1 MSDFLRSLDSTVR
14 LEQGYSRQTSFFD
27 THPST
32 PERVA
37 EATTQAVVR
46 RWTPKFSI
54 AKSREDYLQRIEG
67 LPIGKPANEGVL
79 RDGRFMHPDMN
90 ISLAFPHGWHVE
102 NERSRVIAFAPE
114 RDAIVLLELQGRGMD
129 LRAAVRKYA
138 AEEGIRLSQG
148 KLIRIGPLDA
158 LRTQGMVPTSA
169 GSFEMEITFVAYEGQ
184 VYRLSAGARQG
195 KFQRYAGVFRGFA
208 RSFRSLRKDESALI
222 DEVRLRLVRVRE
234 DEDLAVLSE
243 RTGNTWD
250 LNRTAIM
257 NGLTIGDDL
266 EVGLLIKV
274 AIREAYVPPPAP
286 VSVEPEPSGSE
297 STGDSQV
304 SPPEPVS
311 SEDAG

>member
-1 MSDFLRSLDSTVR
+1 
-14 LEQGYSRQTSFFD
+14 
-27 THPST
+27 
-32 PERVA
+32 
-37 EATTQAVVR
+37 
-46 RWTPKFSI
+46 
-54 AKSREDYLQRIEG
+54 
-67 LPIGKPANEGVL
+67 
-79 RDGRFMHPDMN
+79 
-90 ISLAFPHGWHVE
+90 
-102 NERSRVIAFAPE
+102 
-114 RDAIVLLELQGRGMD
+114 
-129 LRAAVRKYA
+129 
-138 AEEGIRLSQG
+138 
-148 KLIRIGPLDA
+148 
-158 LRTQGMVPTSA
+158 MVPTSA
-169 GSFEMEITFVAYEGQ
+169 GPFEMELTFIAYEGQ